1 MEAETV
7 KRMVDHMNEDH
18 ADAVTLYVLAFSE
31 LSEVDSALLV
41 GIDEQGMDIACK
53 VNSDD
58 LQVRI
63 DFDPPVTAS
72 DQVRSRLVEM
82 VGKARE
88 KLAG

>member
-1 MEAETV
+1 MEPQVV

-18 ADAVTLYVLAFSE
+18 ADAVRLYVLAFSE
-31 LSEVDSALLV
+31 LNNVDTAVLTC
-41 GIDEQGMDIACK
+41 IDEQGMDIACK